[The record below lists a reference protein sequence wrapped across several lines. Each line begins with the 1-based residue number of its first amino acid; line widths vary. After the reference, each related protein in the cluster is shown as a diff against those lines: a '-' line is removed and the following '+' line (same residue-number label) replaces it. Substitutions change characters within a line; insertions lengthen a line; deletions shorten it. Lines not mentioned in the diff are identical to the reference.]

1 MGMTI
6 LTAPQGLLAVVAV
19 PAPDP
24 MGADL
29 FIQRVHKRGIPPKRG
44 YVISRRKEMARIK
57 TESHSGVPLKSF
69 QYIRKMFKFVPQK
82 APLPGHGLQKDPN
95 PHARSS
101 RKDLFKPLH
110 DSIQPSGLSALP
122 MASGMKYQ
130 ILNAQSITPIY
141 LIFQSL
147 QAPAAKLLLRSRKVD
162 KVSRMSHHLADG
174 APPPGFDKAHFLSRS
189 QGSGFPLKLV
199 LRKYLES
206 LAAELLSSFESPVEP
221 PSDGNMHTDQ
231 RHRWGSPFLTIDF

>member
-1 MGMTI
+1 MTI

-24 MGADL
+24 MGTDL

-82 APLPGHGLQKDPN
+82 APLPGHGLQK
-95 PHARSS
+95 
-101 RKDLFKPLH
+101 
-110 DSIQPSGLSALP
+110 PSGLSALP